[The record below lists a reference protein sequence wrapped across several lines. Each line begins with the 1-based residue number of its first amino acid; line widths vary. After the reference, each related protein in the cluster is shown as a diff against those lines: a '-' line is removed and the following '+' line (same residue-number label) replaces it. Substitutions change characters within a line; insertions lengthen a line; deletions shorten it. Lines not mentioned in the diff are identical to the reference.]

1 MEENFLRGKFVKN
14 NLFPLFHYKRYIET
28 LLSFLF
34 PKISVLNTLLCIF
47 SFYVSSHKNIFLKNS
62 HLNIKQ
68 VERDRMNMHS

>member
-28 LLSFLF
+28 LLSSLF
-34 PKISVLNTLLCIF
+34 PKILICAVYFI
-47 SFYVSSHKNIFLKNS
+47 SHKNIFLKTS

-68 VERDRMNMHS
+68 VERQNEYA